1 MVAAKQIHHM
11 TLIVNDEEKTRD
23 FFVRILGLREIKK
36 PNPNLSVIWF
46 GMESNELHCM
56 VNPAQVEDGRT
67 DMSLVGQERGFE
79 GRHVAFT
86 VTENLDE
93 VASVL
98 ESENIPYHRGTAG
111 LPQIFCEDPSGN
123 FIEINTGWYQAPL

>member
-1 MVAAKQIHHM
+1 MVKAKHIHHM

-23 FFVRILGLREIKK
+23 FFGRILGLTEIKK
-36 PNPNLSVIWF
+36 PNPDMPVIWF

-56 VNPAQVEDGRT
+56 VNPDKVEDGRS

-86 VTENLDE
+86 VAETLDE
-93 VASVL
+93 VAAVF
-98 ESENIPYHRGTAG
+98 ESEEINYHRGTAG

-123 FIEINTGWYQAPL
+123 FLEINTGWYQRPL